1 MRFTDANETRFEFET
16 DVVLGLAFLATTII
30 AAKR

>member
-1 MRFTDANETRFEFET
+1 MSSNPSETRFEFET
-16 DVVLGLAFLATTII
+16 DFVLGAAFLATTVI